1 MNLSSEFWDLVAL
14 YEANLIK
21 FNQIHNLTN
30 YKSIKS
36 VAIDSVE
43 MLENLA
49 KFIQSN
55 TPNLIKSNQSNLN
68 NFNTVNQLNLSQIP
82 LFDKIKICIDVGSG
96 AGFPAIF
103 LSFVLK
109 DCEFHLFEPIMK
121 KASFLSFVKIN
132 LNLKNIIIHPQKIQN
147 SPKFKANLIT
157 SRAVMKADD
166 LIQICSGFYDE
177 SSIFA
182 LYKGQNALNEISN
195 INATKQISHAK
206 NRNYVF
212 IKDIK

>member
-1 MNLSSEFWDLVAL
+1 MNLSNEFWDFVHI
-14 YEANLIK
+14 YEQNLIK

-30 YKSIKS
+30 YKSLKS

-49 KFIQSN
+49 KFIQS
-55 TPNLIKSNQSNLN
+55 TSNLN
-68 NFNTVNQLNLSQIP
+68 ATNELNLNAPNQSNLSQIP
-82 LFDKIKICIDVGSG
+82 PFDKIKICVDVGSG
-96 AGFPAIF
+96 AGFPAVF

-147 SPKFKANLIT
+147 SPKFTANLIT
-157 SRAVMKADD
+157 SRALMKTSD
-166 LIQICSGFYDE
+166 LIQICSGFYDKN
-177 SSIFA
+177 SIFA
-182 LYKGQNALNEISN
+182 LYKGQNAKDEIAN

-212 IKDIK
+212 LKDIK